1 MEHYYTQLE
10 NISGSTLTISGDE
23 AKHLAKVLRKKTGEE
38 IHVTDGEGNLYNC
51 KISKLNSDLIEC
63 EIFGK
68 SFGLNEPPVHVT
80 LYQSILKNPARFEF
94 VIEKSVE
101 LGVNEIQ
108 PVITEHVI
116 NKSANRTDRW
126 QAISLAAM
134 KQSQRVI
141 LPEVFH
147 PVNFAEAIKNCKAE
161 IKLIAHE
168 KDILQIVKEDESLP
182 GIRQTASSGQTVNIP
197 PAHCS
202 GSQAFKVGTSIAVF
216 IGPEGGFADDEVKF
230 AIDNG
235 FKILSLG
242 KRKFRSETAAIAIL
256 SKLLI

>member
-23 AKHLAKVLRKKTGEE
+23 AKHLAKVLRKKSGEE
-38 IHVTDGEGNLYNC
+38 ILVTDGEGNLYDC
-51 KISKLNSDLIEC
+51 KITKINSELIEC
-63 EIFGK
+63 EILGK

-80 LYQSILKNPARFEF
+80 LYQSMLKNPARFEF

-101 LGVNEIQ
+101 LGVNAIQ

-147 PVNFAEAIKNCKAE
+147 PVNFADAIKSCKSD
-161 IKLIAHE
+161 IKLIADE
-168 KDILQIVKEDESLP
+168 KDIRQTAKDDESLS
-182 GIRQTASSGQTVNIP
+182 GIRQTALSGQMVKSVAI
-197 PAHCS
+197 
-202 GSQAFKVGTSIAVF
+202 F
-216 IGPEGGFADDEVKF
+216 IGPEGGFADDEVNL

-235 FKILSLG
+235 FQILSLG
-242 KRKFRSETAAIAIL
+242 KRKFRSETAAIVSLAI
-256 SKLLI
+256 IFNTI